1 MLSGHFAVA
10 MASKK
15 AAPSVSLGT
24 LFLAAQLLDLLWP
37 IFLLLGVEHVR
48 IVPGN
53 PPLTVLDFYDYPITH
68 SALGA
73 LGWSLALGAG
83 YFIVRR
89 SRRDA
94 VVVGA
99 LVFSH
104 WLLDLPVHLQD
115 LPLWPGGPL
124 VGFGLWRSLAGTL
137 VLEYG
142 LYVAGVAVYASA
154 TRARDGVGRWAFGA
168 LVVALPLLHIGSL
181 FGPPPP
187 SVSALAWSALAMWLL
202 VPWGYWID
210 RHREARGRR

>member
-10 MASKK
+10 MASQK
-15 AAPSVSLGT
+15 ATPSVSLGT

-53 PPLTVLDFYDYPITH
+53 PPLAVLDFYDYPITH

-73 LGWSLALGAG
+73 LGWSVALGAG
-83 YFIVRR
+83 YFVVRR

-94 VVVGA
+94 LVVGA

-104 WLLDLPVHLQD
+104 WLLDLPVHLRD

-137 VLEYG
+137 IVEYG
-142 LYVAGVAVYASA
+142 LYAAGVAVYASA
-154 TRARDGVGRWAFGA
+154 TRARDGVGRWSFGA
-168 LVVALPLLHIGSL
+168 LVVTLPLLHIGSL
-181 FGPPPP
+181 LGPPAP
-187 SVSALAWSALAMWLL
+187 SVNALAWSALALWLL
-202 VPWGYWID
+202 VPWGYWIA
-210 RHREARGRR
+210 RHREARA

>member
-1 MLSGHFAVA
+1 MLSGHFAIA
-10 MASKK
+10 MACKK
-15 AAPSVSLGT
+15 ATPSVSLGT

-48 IVPGN
+48 IVPGS
-53 PPLTVLDFYDYPITH
+53 PPLRVLEFYDYPITH

-104 WLLDLPVHLQD
+104 WLLDLPVHLRD

-137 VLEYG
+137 ILEYG
-142 LYVAGVAVYASA
+142 LYAAGVAVYAFA

-187 SVSALAWSALAMWLL
+187 SVNALAWSALAMWLF

-210 RHREARGRR
+210 RHREARG